1 MTAGLRRALR
11 RRSRRLL
18 YRTLGTRLQRAYD
31 VASLPVLTL
40 FLFLN
45 PRIHPAYRITWRRK
59 ARLAWRMWR
68 TTRNVFTGTSY
79 RAHLAIAVKLMEV
92 PPSVEGV
99 VVECGAFLGGS
110 TANLSLV
117 CDIVGRRLIVYDSFE
132 GLPAPAAGDQYARA
146 EATGRLRGDLDL
158 VREHVRRFGALE
170 SCEFRKG
177 WFSDTLPKHSE
188 PIVACFLDVDYQASL
203 HDCVLNLW
211 PWLTPKGYVF
221 IDEYVLGDY
230 CALFWSERYWRTYF
244 DTTPPGLLGAGT
256 GIGLGQYY
264 TGPFHEWQWA
274 LSPSSVAYTRKD
286 LSGYWAYYPEDER
299 AGASS
304 SPDEASP
311 EVGAALG
318 ILREAE
324 RQGAAAHAR
333 GGLKRRG
340 RGV

>member
-11 RRSRRLL
+11 RRYRRLL

-45 PRIHPAYRITWRRK
+45 PRIHPAYRMTWRRK

-79 RAHLAIAVKLMEV
+79 RAHLAIAVKVMEI

-99 VVECGAFLGGS
+99 VVECGS
-110 TANLSLV
+110 V
-117 CDIVGRRLIVYDSFE
+117 PRRLDGESVARLRHRRAARSSCTTRSRACRRPRQATSTRAQRRPAAFE
-132 GLPAPAAGDQYARA
+132 GSWTWFASTCAASARWEAASSARA
-146 EATGRLRGDLDL
+146 GSAT
-158 VREHVRRFGALE
+158 HF
-170 SCEFRKG
+170 
-177 WFSDTLPKHSE
+177 PKHSE

-211 PWLTPKGYVF
+211 PWLMPKGYVF

-244 DTTPPGLLGAGT
+244 DATPPGLLGAGT

-264 TGPFHEWQWA
+264 TGPFDEWQWA
-274 LSPSSVAYTRKD
+274 LSPAASPT
-286 LSGYWAYYPEDER
+286 R
-299 AGASS
+299 AGTCPGTGGTTRRIRARRAPAASTEDPGS
-304 SPDEASP
+304 SF
-311 EVGAALG
+311 G
-318 ILREAE
+318 IMREAE
-324 RQGAAAHAR
+324 RQAAEAHAR
-333 GGLKRRG
+333 GPG
-340 RGV
+340 